1 MEWITLDETRVL
13 ADFPTDLKSQ
23 YDIWLLANPSKS
35 GRLVDVTESTVA
47 EFRDAIASNPAN
59 HLDEDEEKIP
69 ASCLRSAEVII
80 YNTMANE
87 MGLTLASDDAQAMT
101 RAEIFLRQIGYK
113 HFVTT
118 GDDEEPTPYYSLTDE
133 ESERA
138 LP

>member
-1 MEWITLDETRVL
+1 MEWITLDETKVL
-13 ADFPTDLKSQ
+13 EDFPTDLEPQ
-23 YDIWLLANPSKS
+23 YDAWLAANPDKS
-35 GRLVDVTESTVA
+35 ARLADITASTVA
-47 EFRDAIASNPAN
+47 EFRDAIASNPSN

-80 YNTMANE
+80 YNSLANE
-87 MGLTLASDDAQAMT
+87 MGLTLSSDDAQAMT

-118 GDDEEPTPYYSLTDE
+118 GDGDEETPYYSITDDE
-133 ESERA
+133 TERA